1 MVSLY
6 ELASPSL
13 RYPECVHGLLK
24 EVSFSAGDVIH
35 RAGERYRDMYL
46 IAEGWLEVRQK
57 RDGPELGATGL
68 GPGSVIGEM
77 GYVQGFPAPADV
89 VARTAVRALVI
100 EDDTLWRM
108 QKHAPR
114 VAIEFGRFLGNAV
127 VRGESRG
134 ESNLSPL
141 SIGGKYPNIHVVYCR
156 DDNILNEVMKLRYHI
171 CWEEFGRYSPHL
183 DHDKKILRDE
193 FDDFGHEF
201 VALDGGEV
209 IGSLRTNLAREGALG
224 VFEDFY
230 GMRASKNHPQR
241 TAICTKVIIKK
252 TKRGTPAYLKMCSEW
267 LQYTMQQGIVECY
280 IGCEPKL
287 TPILG
292 MLGFKRSGERFY
304 HYELGPNDPMM
315 LNLVQHGKR
324 LARLAGLRSLF

>member
-1 MVSLY
+1 MANLS
-6 ELASPSL
+6 ELVSPSS
-13 RYPECVHGLLK
+13 RYPEAFHRLLK
-24 EVSFSAGDVIH
+24 EVSFAAGEAIH
-35 RAGERYRDMYL
+35 RAGEHYRDMYL
-46 IAEGWLEVRQK
+46 IAEGSLEVHLKPDDR
-57 RDGPELGATGL
+57 RVGVTVL

-77 GYVQGFPAPADV
+77 GFVKGFPATADV
-89 VARTAVRALVI
+89 VAKTAVRALVI
-100 EDDTLWRM
+100 EDDTLWRI
-108 QKHAPR
+108 QKDAPQA
-114 VAIEFGRFLGNAV
+114 AIEFCRFLGNAA
-127 VRGESRG
+127 VRGESRDA
-134 ESNLSPL
+134 SNLSPL
-141 SIGGKYPNIHVVYCR
+141 SIVRKFPNINVVHCR
-156 DDNILNEVMKLRYHI
+156 DDKILNEVMKLRYHI

-201 VALDGGEV
+201 VAIEQGEV